1 MYVYLIQ
8 PAILRNLPNET
19 SRIKIGMS
27 RVYNLSRLKSY
38 NNGTRFLCILESHD
52 PLATE
57 KKLITAFRRKYKLV
71 AGNEYFEIDNEQNAI
86 DLFISVVR
94 NIPQKKEVE
103 LNNKEPIPKSE
114 WMNRFAYK
122 EQI

>member
-8 PAILRNLPNET
+8 PAILRNLPNGT

-38 NNGTRFLCILESHD
+38 NNGTRYLCILESED

-57 KKLITAFRRKYKLV
+57 KKLINAFRNKYKLV

-86 DLFISVVR
+86 DLFISIVK
-94 NIPQKKEVE
+94 NIPEKNEVVIE
-103 LNNKEPIPKSE
+103 NKEPIPKSE

-122 EQI
+122 G

>member
-8 PAILRNLPNET
+8 PAVLRNLSQGT

-38 NNGTRFLCILESHD
+38 NNGTRYLCILESDD

-57 KKLITAFRRKYKLV
+57 KRLIMAFRNKYKLV

-94 NIPQKKEVE
+94 NQSQKKEVITNE
-103 LNNKEPIPKSE
+103 EPIPKSE

-122 EQI
+122 EST

>member
-8 PAILRNLPNET
+8 PAILRNLPNGT

-38 NNGTRFLCILESHD
+38 NNGTRYLCILESED

-57 KKLITAFRRKYKLV
+57 KKLINAFRNKYKLV

-86 DLFISVVR
+86 DLFISIVR
-94 NIPQKKEVE
+94 NIPEKNEVVIE
-103 LNNKEPIPKSE
+103 NKEPIPKSE

-122 EQI
+122 G